1 MQLPKDFFDKP
12 ARDVAE
18 LNQRLTA
25 HVNSY
30 NNAPLA
36 SCSGLSPNQMADVL
50 YRPLSAAA
58 PVRLQS
64 TLPDAVLD
72 QVPFFRQVEEL
83 LRLVQREKVI
93 KLTATGA
100 LPRKFVQELYEHG
113 LMRSK
118 YVDEGFIKLNR
129 EFDSPFIEIAH
140 YLAHVAKL
148 VKKPL
153 GKLSLTKKGESMLV
167 AGQRPELFRLVL
179 EVFTGRLHW
188 GSFDSF
194 GSGKSQVGQ
203 LGWSFCVYLLA
214 RFGQQPR
221 PLSFYVDKY
230 VLAFPNF
237 LEQQPPT
244 SYWTPATFIDHLF
257 SSRVLYCFGKWF
269 GLVEIKND
277 SLKVG
282 DEPTTISA
290 SPVLSQLFVVS
301 PGGKG

>member
-1 MQLPKDFFDKP
+1 MQLPADFYDNP
-12 ARDVAE
+12 ARDVAD
-18 LNQRLTA
+18 LNKRLTA

-30 NNAPLA
+30 NNTPLA
-36 SCSGLSPNQMADVL
+36 SCSGLSPNQMAEVL

-64 TLPDAVLD
+64 PLPAAVLD

-83 LRLVQREKVI
+83 LRLVQREKGI
-93 KLTATGA
+93 KLTAGGA
-100 LPRKFVQELYEHG
+100 LPRKFVQELYEQG

-118 YVDEGFIKLNR
+118 SVDEGFIKLNR
-129 EFDSPFIEIAH
+129 ELDSPFIETAH
-140 YLAHVAKL
+140 FLAHVAKL

-153 GKLSLTKKGESMLV
+153 GKLSLTKKGEGLLV
-167 AGQRPELFRLVL
+167 AGQRSELFQLVL

-194 GSGKSQVGQ
+194 GSGKSAVGQ

-221 PLSFYVDKY
+221 PISFYVDKY
-230 VLAFPNF
+230 VLAFPSF
-237 LEQQPPT
+237 LEENPPT
-244 SYWTPATFIDHLF
+244 AYWTPATFTNHLF
-257 SSRVLYCFGKWF
+257 SSRVLHSFAKWF

-277 SLKVG
+277 SPG
-282 DEPTTISA
+282 AGAEPSITASSVLPQLFA
-290 SPVLSQLFVVS
+290 VSPV
-301 PGGKG
+301 GKP